1 MKLKTFIIPAIF
13 ILLLITSSFAHA
25 EPIAKDVIR
34 IYSGK
39 NTGLNFKSHN
49 KSILEIPGTTTKDD
63 VITHFAF
70 TLSYNEEHEQANW
83 VAYEL
88 TEEETDS
95 KHKRTDKFIPDTFVK
110 TGTTNDKDYRRS
122 GYDRGHLAPAGDM
135 AWSSTALRESF
146 CYSNISPQVPSFN
159 RGIWKKLEEL
169 VRKWTKEEKSVFVV
183 TGPVLEKD
191 LPAIGQN
198 KVSVPRYFYKVIL
211 DYNEPVIKGIG
222 FIIPNKASTEP
233 LQNYSVTIDRVEN
246 LTGIDFFP
254 SLPDDQEEVIEST
267 LNLNIWNFN
276 NN

>member
-1 MKLKTFIIPAIF
+1 
-13 ILLLITSSFAHA
+13 
-25 EPIAKDVIR
+25 
-34 IYSGK
+34 
-39 NTGLNFKSHN
+39 
-49 KSILEIPGTTTKDD
+49 
-63 VITHFAF
+63 
-70 TLSYNEEHEQANW
+70 
-83 VAYEL
+83 
-88 TEEETDS
+88 
-95 KHKRTDKFIPDTFVK
+95 
-110 TGTTNDKDYRRS
+110 
-122 GYDRGHLAPAGDM
+122 M
-135 AWSSTALRESF
+135 AWSSTSLKESF
-146 CYSNISPQVPSFN
+146 YYSNISPQVPSFN

-191 LPAIGQN
+191 LPAIGPN